1 MARFADK
8 SYAPEAGRD
17 CWRLF
22 LHDMH
27 LLGVPTGD
35 ARSATYA
42 TELGGIKA
50 ARKAGFNDLVEV
62 VDSLGLVRIPPLSAM
77 PADVVALPSGH
88 PMGALAI
95 AVGQGRLL
103 AYLDGHNGAVVVE
116 PKAFVCAWRAI

>member
-8 SYAPEAGRD
+8 PYDPEGGRD

-27 LLGVPTGD
+27 LLGVSTGG
-35 ARSATYA
+35 ARRVTYK

-50 ARKAGFNDLVEV
+50 ARKAGFADLIEI
-62 VDSLGLVRIPPLSAM
+62 VDSLGLVRIPPLAAL
-77 PADVVALPSGH
+77 PGDVVALPSGH
-88 PMGALAI
+88 PLGALSI

-103 AYLDGHNGAVVVE
+103 AYLDGHDGAVVVQ